1 MQSAKFLTQW
11 IVAVQ
16 LVVAALALGGVV
28 GCGKTAASGS
38 DATTDDSIA
47 TGTDD
52 VGAGDA
58 PGHDA
63 IAVNTTQVESTVIS
77 PVIQINDQ
85 GQQDQSAIKATFVR
99 PLDCTATAPCP
110 LVIVVGDYDPAP
122 YPLYTDPA
130 KKLAALVHA
139 NVLLFNLPGTGDG
152 AQQSSGTNDYGGL
165 WHMTTVQQLYKT
177 QSITPGVDKTKVGF
191 LTIGTGI
198 VAVTAAF
205 DAFPSD
211 LASVNFVID
220 VEGPVDRCSMSQ
232 APEDDAKKIGPGD
245 GAGASDSACHFS
257 TAPHSAQYPP
267 AQGGKP
273 ASIICAPGAWPITA
287 TGSGCDDNSWWIDRE
302 AYTKLQKVG
311 ARYQRLQFK
320 YDHRLPSYWASRLAL
335 KAMASS
341 ASHYFALNNMPACST
356 VNDAD
361 CATLESGGQ
370 SCWLSGSWGN
380 GLASAPYGGAD
391 FQAISWDSLFSEVLP
406 TYVNAILDTTT
417 NPKCK

>member
-130 KKLAALVHA
+130 KKLAALVHWLNA
-139 NVLLFNLPGTGDG
+139 AWP
-152 AQQSSGTNDYGGL
+152 
-165 WHMTTVQQLYKT
+165 
-177 QSITPGVDKTKVGF
+177 TPP
-191 LTIGTGI
+191 IS
-198 VAVTAAF
+198 
-205 DAFPSD
+205 P
-211 LASVNFVID
+211 
-220 VEGPVDRCSMSQ
+220 
-232 APEDDAKKIGPGD
+232 
-245 GAGASDSACHFS
+245 
-257 TAPHSAQYPP
+257 TAPTPNSASTTCVTTWSTPP
-267 AQGGKP
+267 PK
-273 ASIICAPGAWPITA
+273 
-287 TGSGCDDNSWWIDRE
+287 
-302 AYTKLQKVG
+302 K
-311 ARYQRLQFK
+311 
-320 YDHRLPSYWASRLAL
+320 
-335 KAMASS
+335 SS
-341 ASHYFALNNMPACST
+341 AA
-356 VNDAD
+356 
-361 CATLESGGQ
+361 
-370 SCWLSGSWGN
+370 
-380 GLASAPYGGAD
+380 
-391 FQAISWDSLFSEVLP
+391 
-406 TYVNAILDTTT
+406 TTT
-417 NPKCK
+417 RLSMKSTTS